1 MPSKMSL
8 FNREL
13 IMQIGRGT
21 GWISIVY
28 FFGLLFALPLQLIM
42 RYSSEENRAFYM
54 KPENL
59 FQFYYDIQITLMIT
73 VPILLAVFLFRF
85 LHVKQASDLMHSIPL
100 KRDKIFHHYALSGI
114 ILLVLPVA
122 ITTILLLIIRI
133 NLDITAIYSKT
144 DILIWAGTT
153 ILFDLLLYIA
163 GVFIAMMTGISAV
176 QAVLTYVFVLFPVG
190 ITVLVCSN
198 LKILLYGFPSDY
210 LLNRDLEKM
219 SPITTAITL
228 NNADLK
234 WEYVVI
240 YLLLSVVL
248 YGLALFFYKK
258 RKLETV
264 SEAIAIVRLRSV
276 FKYGVTICV
285 MFLGGVYFS
294 EVQIANTGWIIF
306 GYVIGAVIGYF
317 IAEMVLQKTWR
328 VFSLSRLKGLVV
340 FSAIFAVL
348 ILGVKT
354 LGVYE
359 KRVPNQMEIQNVLI
373 TDNPYLFKSQ
383 YSSTEEYRVPEP
395 LKEEANIEAV
405 RKLHKQIIANE
416 KLNKG
421 HISEQTQ
428 DLFLRYKLK
437 NGRYVTREYR
447 VDKRLYAD
455 LFKTINESKEY
466 KLATNEIFKINVN
479 QIRSIRIS
487 TNGPVGK
494 EAAFADP
501 IEIKEAISLLRS
513 DILAESYED
522 NLYYQDRG
530 SGIEVDM
537 GRGRNIYLTLR
548 PSFVNFTE
556 WLKKQKQLER
566 VTITHKDIS
575 KILVVKKDYSNAF
588 DSEEPIPQLEKDK
601 NSLKSTNKQ
610 QIELALQRAGSHPK
624 KDYTVVFYY
633 KRGNYKEVLF
643 FDEAH
648 VPDFVKEHFR

>member
-42 RYSSEENRAFYM
+42 RYSSEENRAFYT

-73 VPILLAVFLFRF
+73 VPVLLAVFLFRF

-100 KRDKIFHHYALSGI
+100 KRDKIFHHYALTGI

-144 DILIWAGTT
+144 DIFIWAGTT
-153 ILFDLLLYIA
+153 ILFDLLFFIA
-163 GVFIAMMTGISAV
+163 GVFIAMMTGLSVV
-176 QAVLTYVFVLFPVG
+176 QAVLTYIFVLFPVG
-190 ITVLVCSN
+190 ITILVCSN

-248 YGLALFFYKK
+248 YGLSLFFYKK

-264 SEAIAIVRLRSV
+264 TEAIAIVRLRSV

-294 EVQIANTGWIIF
+294 EVQNANTGWIIF

-328 VFSLSRLKGLVV
+328 VFSLRRLKGLVV
-340 FSAIFAVL
+340 FSAISAVL

-359 KRVPNQMEIQNVLI
+359 KRVPNQTEIQNVLI
-373 TDNPYLFKSQ
+373 TDNPYLFMSQ
-383 YSSTEEYRVPEP
+383 YSSTEKFRVPEP
-395 LKEEANIEAV
+395 LKEEANIESV

-455 LFKTINESKEY
+455 LFKTINDSKEY

-501 IEIKEAISLLRS
+501 IEIKEAISILKS

-537 GRGRNIYLTLR
+537 GKNRNIYFTLR

-556 WLKKQKQLER
+556 WLTKKKQLER
-566 VTITHKDIS
+566 VTITNKDIS
-575 KILVVKKDYSNAF
+575 KILVVKKDYSHAF
-588 DSEEPIPQLEKDK
+588 ETEEPIEKLEKDN

-610 QIELALQRAGSHPK
+610 EIELALQRAGSHPQ

-633 KRGNYKEVLF
+633 KKGNYKEVLF

-648 VPDFVKEHFR
+648 APDFVKEHFK